1 MRKQKR
7 DRKIK
12 QLYQRV
18 IALIWVLVLILTV
31 MLCALIGKRERGRPK
46 REDFKP
52 VVRTIQAG
60 DTAWRIA
67 DEYCP
72 ETLDKREYLVWCEQL
87 NGGDIGYIKAGEQV
101 IFLEC
106 VR

>member
-1 MRKQKR
+1 MCRNKR
-7 DRKIK
+7 RQEKYKRTLGI
-12 QLYQRV
+12 LIGLV
-18 IALIWVLVLILTV
+18 IALLLI
-31 MLCALIGKRERGRPK
+31 MAICARESERPK

-72 ETLDKREYLVWCEQL
+72 ETLDKREYLGWCEQL

-101 IFLEC
+101 KFLEC

>member
-1 MRKQKR
+1 MCRNKR
-7 DRKIK
+7 RQEKYKWTLGI
-12 QLYQRV
+12 
-18 IALIWVLVLILTV
+18 
-31 MLCALIGKRERGRPK
+31 LIGMITALLLIMAICARESERPK

-72 ETLDKREYLVWCEQL
+72 DTLDKREYLGWCEQL

>member
-1 MRKQKR
+1 MCRNKR
-7 DRKIK
+7 RQEKYRCTLGI
-12 QLYQRV
+12 LIGLI
-18 IALIWVLVLILTV
+18 IALLLI
-31 MLCALIGKRERGRPK
+31 MAICARESERPK

-72 ETLDKREYLVWCEQL
+72 ETLDKREYLGWCEQL

>member
-1 MRKQKR
+1 MCRNKR
-7 DRKIK
+7 RQEKYKWTLGI
-12 QLYQRV
+12 
-18 IALIWVLVLILTV
+18 
-31 MLCALIGKRERGRPK
+31 LIGMITALLLIMAICARESERPM
-46 REDFKP
+46 
-52 VVRTIQAG
+52 RTIQAG

-72 ETLDKREYLVWCEQL
+72 DTLDKREYLGWCEQL